1 MSVGITISSESDV
14 NIEGYYQ
21 NLAAEFDTL
30 TQYFQ
35 RDGLD
40 LSPFLFDPES
50 QGVDE
55 EELREMEYEEDEIA
69 YNLAIATDDYHP
81 IATVLDGLKRAL
93 ELSRGYGDDRFSYG
107 KGAFISDLEEL
118 IEAITPHAESGIT
131 IQLVRA

>member
-14 NIEGYYQ
+14 NVEGYYQ

-55 EELREMEYEEDEIA
+55 DELIEMGYDEDEIE
-69 YNLAIATDDYHP
+69 YNLEISTDDYHP

-93 ELSRGYGDDRFSYG
+93 ELSRGYDDVRFSHG
-107 KGAFISDLEEL
+107 KAALISDLEEL
-118 IEAITPHAESGIT
+118 IEAITPHAESGIS
-131 IQLVRA
+131 IQLTRA